1 MSEPTIT
8 CPKCKHEITL
18 NKSLATPYILKL
30 ENDFELRLVNL
41 SEQLAQKEKEVFDLK
56 DRLNKRELKLAE
68 AQKEQIEALK
78 LKQELADEKREF
90 DLTVQKGIAERLTTV
105 REQARKEVEDEQKLK
120 IYEKNHLISQLH
132 ERIDDLKRHIEQGSQ
147 QLQGEVQELELE
159 SLLRTKFPTDLIKPV
174 GKGQKGADALQEVI
188 GKAGQ
193 NCGTILWESKRTKNW
208 SDGWLTKLRQDQN
221 EAKADIAVIVTQ
233 ALPKGVESFDI
244 INRVWVVDPQYAIPV
259 AIAIRQSLEDVSV
272 ARQSAEGQ
280 QTKMALL
287 YTYFTGTNFKL
298 RVEAVI
304 ESFKNMKTDLEKE
317 KKAITA
323 QWAKRDQEITIGMGA
338 AIGMC
343 GDLKGIAG
351 QSFPDINGLNLEDLD
366 DKS

>member
-18 NKSLATPYILKL
+18 NKSLAAPFVLKV
-30 ENDFELRLVNL
+30 EKDFELRLVNL
-41 SEQLAQKEKEVFDLK
+41 SEQLAQKEKEISDLK
-56 DRLNKRELKLAE
+56 DRLNKHEIKLAE

-105 REQARKEVEDEQKLK
+105 REQTRKEVEDEQKLK

-159 SLLRTKFPTDLIKPV
+159 SLLKTKFPTDVIEPI
-174 GKGQKGADALQEVI
+174 GKGQKGADALQKVI
-188 GKAGQ
+188 GKAEQ
-193 NCGTILWESKRTKNW
+193 NYGTILWESKRTKNW
-208 SDGWLTKLRQDQN
+208 SDGWLVKLSQDQR

-244 INRVWVVDPQYAIPV
+244 INGIWVVDPKYAIAV
-259 AIAIRQSLEDVSV
+259 AIAIRQSLMEVSV

-287 YTYFTGTNFKL
+287 YAYFTGTNFKL
-298 RVEAVI
+298 RVEAII
-304 ESFKNMKTDLEKE
+304 ESFKNMKNDLERE

-323 QWAKRDQEITIGMGA
+323 QWAKRDQEITIAMGA
-338 AIGMC
+338 ALGMC

-351 QSFPDINGLNLEDLD
+351 QSFPNINGVDFDDID
-366 DKS
+366 DKK